1 MIELGSTLDNTRNY
15 VHQKL
20 MPQTSI
26 VILLVRRVAAAM
38 EEAMAA
44 AAAQETLTVR
54 IALISDF

>member
-1 MIELGSTLDNTRNY
+1 MIELGSALDNTRNY
-15 VHQKL
+15 VHQEL

-44 AAAQETLTVR
+44 AAASGDYDGTHCPNL
-54 IALISDF
+54 